1 MFTKI
6 IGTGSYLPEQIRSN
20 ADLEKMVETTDE
32 WIVTRTGIRERR
44 IAAPE
49 ETVATMGFTAAQRA
63 LDFYLKENMST
74 PTPDGTFFAIKPGIS
89 QEEALVHASD
99 LLRSAA
105 ATAYESASSHQGNQR
120 DLAFSVV
127 YLIDMAK
134 AIVERSLQAPD
145 AQASA

>member
-1 MFTKI
+1 MT
-6 IGTGSYLPEQIRSN
+6 TSPCHLPETPRH
-20 ADLEKMVETTDE
+20 DE
-32 WIVTRTGIRERR
+32 LHDMRCSG
-44 IAAPE
+44 
-49 ETVATMGFTAAQRA
+49 AAQRA
-63 LDFYLKENMST
+63 LDYYLKEEMSVHV
-74 PTPDGTFFAIKPGIS
+74 PDGTLFAIKPGIT

-134 AIVERSLQAPD
+134 AMVERSMQAPET
-145 AQASA
+145 QANA

>member
-1 MFTKI
+1 MT
-6 IGTGSYLPEQIRSN
+6 TSPYPLSETPENDDVQGLRSS
-20 ADLEKMVETTDE
+20 
-32 WIVTRTGIRERR
+32 G
-44 IAAPE
+44 
-49 ETVATMGFTAAQRA
+49 AAQRA
-63 LDFYLKENMST
+63 LDFYLKENMSA
-74 PTPDGTFFAIKPGIS
+74 PVQDDSFFAIKPGIS

-134 AIVERSLQAPD
+134 AMVERSLQAPEVR
-145 AQASA
+145 ANG